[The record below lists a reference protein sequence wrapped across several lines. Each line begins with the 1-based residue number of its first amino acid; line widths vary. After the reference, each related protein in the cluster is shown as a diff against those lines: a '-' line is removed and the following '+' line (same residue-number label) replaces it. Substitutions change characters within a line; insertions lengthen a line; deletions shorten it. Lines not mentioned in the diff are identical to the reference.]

1 MNVIS
6 TILLTK
12 SFGGNTAVNQI
23 SIDIKDRRC
32 TGIIGPNG
40 SGKTTLLNLISGML
54 KADSGDV
61 VYADRTIT
69 NMPPQDR
76 ATMGI
81 ARSFQHINLFPNL
94 TSLENVRLAV
104 QAKRQ
109 KGYQIFSS
117 HLKDKV
123 CIERAMFHLERVGLA
138 GKAELSSSVLTHGD
152 KRKLEL
158 AMILSQDPTVL
169 LLDEPTAGMSV
180 EEVPA
185 ILEILME
192 IKGERKKAIVLVE
205 HKMDFLLTVVDEVA
219 VLLNGKMVAFDKPNV
234 IMADKKVRS
243 AYLGE

>member
-192 IKGERKKAIVLVE
+192 IKREGKKAIVLVE

>member
-1 MNVIS
+1 MNIIS
-6 TILLTK
+6 TALLTK
-12 SFGGNTAVNQI
+12 SFGGNTAVNKV
-23 SIDIKDRRC
+23 SIDIKEKQC

-61 VYADRTIT
+61 VYAGRTIT
-69 NMPPQDR
+69 DMPSHDR
-76 ATMGI
+76 AMLGI

-94 TSLENVRLAV
+94 TSFENVRLAV

-138 GKAELSSSVLTHGD
+138 GKAKHLSAALTHGD

-158 AMILSQDPTVL
+158 AMILSQDPKVL

-180 EEVPA
+180 EEVPS
-185 ILEILME
+185 ILEILMK
-192 IKGERKKAIVLVE
+192 IKKEGDKTIVLVE
-205 HKMDFLLTVVDEVA
+205 HKMDFLLTIVNEVA
-219 VLLNGKMVAFDKPNV
+219 VLLNGNMIAIDEPKV
-234 IMADKKVRS
+234 IMANEKVRS

>member
-6 TILLTK
+6 TVLLTK
-12 SFGGNTAVNQI
+12 SFGGNTAVNQV
-23 SIDIKDRRC
+23 SIDIKEKQC
-32 TGIIGPNG
+32 TGIIGTNG

-61 VYADRTIT
+61 VYAGRTVT
-69 NMPPQDR
+69 GLPPQDR
-76 ATMGI
+76 AMLGI

-123 CIERAMFHLERVGLA
+123 CLEQAMFHLERVGLA
-138 GKAELSSSVLTHGD
+138 GKAELPSSVLTHGD

-169 LLDEPTAGMSV
+169 LLDEPTAGMSF
-180 EEVPA
+180 EEVPT
-185 ILEILME
+185 ILDILMQ
-192 IKGERKKAIVLVE
+192 IKREGSKTIVLVE

-219 VLLNGKMVAFDKPNV
+219 VLLNGQMVAFDKPKV
-234 IMADKKVRS
+234 IMADPKVRS

>member
-1 MNVIS
+1 MNIIS
-6 TILLTK
+6 TTLLTK
-12 SFGGNTAVNQI
+12 SFGGNTAVNQV
-23 SIDIKDRRC
+23 SIDIKEKQC
-32 TGIIGPNG
+32 TGIIGTNG

-61 VYADRTIT
+61 VYAGRTIT
-69 NMPPQDR
+69 NMPSHDR
-76 ATMGI
+76 AMLGI

-109 KGYQIFSS
+109 KGFQIFSS

-123 CIERAMFHLERVGLA
+123 CMERAMLHLEKVGLA
-138 GKAELSSSVLTHGD
+138 GKAALSSAVLTHGD

-158 AMILSQDPTVL
+158 AMILSQDPNVL

-180 EEVPA
+180 EEVPS
-185 ILEILME
+185 ILEILMG
-192 IKGERKKAIVLVE
+192 IKKEGDKTIVLVE
-205 HKMDFLLTVVDEVA
+205 HKMDFLLTIVDEVA
-219 VLLNGKMVAFDKPNV
+219 VLLNGNMVAMDKPNV
-234 IMADKKVRS
+234 IMADEKVRT

>member
-1 MNVIS
+1 MNKV
-6 TILLTK
+6 
-12 SFGGNTAVNQI
+12 
-23 SIDIKDRRC
+23 SIDIKEYTC
-32 TGIIGPNG
+32 TGIIGTNG

-61 VYADRTIT
+61 LYGGQVIT
-69 NMPPQDR
+69 TMAPHDR
-76 ATMGI
+76 AKSGI

-104 QAKRQ
+104 QAKRET
-109 KGYQIFSS
+109 GYQIFVS

-123 CIERAMFHLERVGLA
+123 CFNLAMSSLQRVGLME
-138 GKAELSSSVLTHGD
+138 KALMLSSALTHGD

-158 AMILSQDPTVL
+158 AMILAQEPKVL

-185 ILEILME
+185 ILDILMA
-192 IKGERKKAIVLVE
+192 IKQEENKTIVLVE
-205 HKMDFLLTVVDEVA
+205 HKMDFLLSVVDEVA
-219 VLLNGKMVAFDKPNV
+219 VLLNGKMMAFDKPDV
-234 IMADKKVRS
+234 IMADKQVRS

>member
-6 TILLTK
+6 TSLLTK
-12 SFGGNTAVNQI
+12 SFGGNTAVDQI
-23 SIDIKDRRC
+23 SIDIKEKRC

-61 VYADRTIT
+61 VYAGGTIT

-76 ATMGI
+76 AMLGI

-138 GKAELSSSVLTHGD
+138 SKAALFSSVLTHGD

-158 AMILSQDPTVL
+158 AMILSQDPGVL

-185 ILEILME
+185 ILEILRE
-192 IKGERKKAIVLVE
+192 IKREGNKTIVLVE
-205 HKMDFLLTVVDEVA
+205 HKMDFLFTVVDEVA

>member
-1 MNVIS
+1 MNIIS
-6 TILLTK
+6 TTLLTK
-12 SFGGNTAVNQI
+12 SFGGNTAVNHV
-23 SIDIKDRRC
+23 SIDIKEKQC
-32 TGIIGPNG
+32 TGIIGTNG

-54 KADSGDV
+54 TADSGDV
-61 VYADRTIT
+61 IYAGRTIS
-69 NMPPQDR
+69 NMPPHDR
-76 ATMGI
+76 AMLGI

-109 KGYQIFSS
+109 AGYQIFSS

-123 CIERAMFHLERVGLA
+123 CIEQAMFHLGRVGLA
-138 GKAELSSSVLTHGD
+138 GKAKLYSSVLTHGD

-158 AMILSQDPTVL
+158 AMILSQDPAVL

-180 EEVPA
+180 EEVPS

-192 IKGERKKAIVLVE
+192 IKKEGSKTIVLVE
-205 HKMDFLLTVVDEVA
+205 HKMDFLLTIVDEVA
-219 VLLNGKMVAFDKPNV
+219 VLLNGNMVAMDKPNV
-234 IMADKKVRS
+234 IMADEKVRT